1 MSHDCPDCGSAFE
14 LEERTAKVRVGTC
27 PGCHRSFTLIPHATS
42 APGEPAE
49 PGTTAPDVV
58 VEPMLTA
65 PGGGNGAESAD
76 DDAEDDDSET
86 PVCGTCG
93 SDLVFKAA
101 DEVTIEVFCP
111 QCDETTRFKA
121 EGTEAESEAPAA
133 PRAPPREERRE
144 RPPMDRERRYDSMG
158 PPQAKGCRRCGGQ
171 IDFQPLPDGGREGVC
186 RNCGNRFRLPPR
198 RDDDRGG
205 GGGGRRYD
213 GGSRGGGGG
222 GYRPGGRRGPPRGG
236 GGGSRYRDE
245 DREERPRY
253 RRD

>member
-27 PGCHRSFTLIPHATS
+27 PGCHRSFTLIPHATN
-42 APGEPAE
+42 APGEAGKE
-49 PGTTAPDVV
+49 AAPDVV
-58 VEPMLTA
+58 VGTLATGPPEGEGDA
-65 PGGGNGAESAD
+65 PESPDAD
-76 DDAEDDDSET
+76 EEDDEDDDSET

-111 QCDETTRFKA
+111 QCNETTRFKA
-121 EGTEAESEAPAA
+121 EGAEAEAEPSEAPR
-133 PRAPPREERRE
+133 PPPREDRRE
-144 RPPMDRERRYDSMG
+144 RPPMDRERRYDRMG
-158 PPQAKGCRRCGGQ
+158 PPPAKGCRRCGGT

-205 GGGGRRYD
+205 GGGGRRYE
-213 GGSRGGGGG
+213 GGGRGGG

-236 GGGSRYRDE
+236 GSRYRDE
-245 DREERPRY
+245 DRDERPRY

>member
-27 PGCHRSFTLIPHATS
+27 PGCHRSFTMIPHATS
-42 APGEPAE
+42 APGDPAE
-49 PGTTAPDVV
+49 GGAPDVV
-58 VEPMLTA
+58 VEPMATA
-65 PGGGNGAESAD
+65 PNGGTAGDAADSAD
-76 DDAEDDDSET
+76 EDDDGDDSDT

-111 QCDETTRFKA
+111 QCNETTRFKA
-121 EGTEAESEAPAA
+121 EGAETESAAEAP
-133 PRAPPREERRE
+133 PPPRPPRDDRRE

-205 GGGGRRYD
+205 GGRRYD
-213 GGSRGGGGG
+213 GGSRGGG

-236 GGGSRYRDE
+236 GGSRYRDE
-245 DREERPRY
+245 DRDERPRY

>member
-1 MSHDCPDCGSAFE
+1 MLPHTHGPPSDPAAAGVPPADGVPETTLPE
-14 LEERTAKVRVGTC
+14 L
-27 PGCHRSFTLIPHATS
+27 ATD
-42 APGEPAE
+42 ADGEDADAGDE
-49 PGTTAPDVV
+49 
-58 VEPMLTA
+58 VET
-65 PGGGNGAESAD
+65 D
-76 DDAEDDDSET
+76 DEDDSDT

-111 QCDETTRFKA
+111 QCNETTRFKA
-121 EGTEAESEAPAA
+121 EGAEAPDA
-133 PRAPPREERRE
+133 PRAATPREERRDRSD
-144 RPPMDRERRYDSMG
+144 RPPMDRERRYDSMA

-205 GGGGRRYD
+205 GSRRY
-213 GGSRGGGGG
+213 GGDSRGGGG
-222 GYRPGGRRGPPRGG
+222 GYRPGGGRRGPPRGG
-236 GGGSRYRDE
+236 GGGSRYRDN

-253 RRD
+253 RRDD